1 MGGILWWKSNESF
14 PDPLLGRGMK
24 LLAETL
30 LSNLKLQNALEIFKE
45 DELKKL
51 MKYVFMIGLVVFP
64 LLSTKSR

>member
-1 MGGILWWKSNESF
+1 
-14 PDPLLGRGMK
+14 MK